1 MTVLLKRR
9 ALLAG
14 GLGVAGAFVGA
25 NSRRTDRLRAGL
37 VRSRLLATP
46 RDPLHVAMLDDHA
59 ARIAPLVPEIEA
71 ALGRRLAIE
80 ALGVERLYANF
91 TIDLLQ
97 QTGRYDVVSMN
108 DAWIPYFGR
117 RGYLT
122 AVPAFDQSNVRPTY
136 PAQIQRYARGVD
148 GTELVA
154 YPWTFDFTC
163 FGVNQDLDLRGW
175 DASWSD
181 AFPALK
187 DVPGERWGV
196 ALEPTSSAA
205 ETYRAIL
212 LSFGSDL
219 VALRTH
225 EPMLDGY
232 AALRA
237 LETTVRL
244 AKLSGEQAAMGRALD
259 QVPGLALNDQIDV
272 APVLWASDSRAL
284 WELGAWDLELLP
296 AGREGQ
302 AQATGTFW
310 MWGVPAGAP
319 SVDKA
324 RSFVE
329 LMTSAGMQARL
340 WTETGLLPAH
350 RAAINGTWNPGGD
363 VLKALTL
370 RALDRARFR
379 PQLRSF
385 RTLMEIAGR
394 MVTDTIT
401 ANDGVQQHVEQ
412 ANEQMHQALVQEGE
426 L

>member
-1 MTVLLKRR
+1 M
-9 ALLAG
+9 
-14 GLGVAGAFVGA
+14 
-25 NSRRTDRLRAGL
+25 
-37 VRSRLLATP
+37 
-46 RDPLHVAMLDDHA
+46 
-59 ARIAPLVPEIEA
+59 
-71 ALGRRLAIE
+71 
-80 ALGVERLYANF
+80 
-91 TIDLLQ
+91 
-97 QTGRYDVVSMN
+97 
-108 DAWIPYFGR
+108 
-117 RGYLT
+117 
-122 AVPAFDQSNVRPTY
+122 
-136 PAQIQRYARGVD
+136 
-148 GTELVA
+148 
-154 YPWTFDFTC
+154 
-163 FGVNQDLDLRGW
+163 
-175 DASWSD
+175 
-181 AFPALK
+181 
-187 DVPGERWGV
+187 
-196 ALEPTSSAA
+196 
-205 ETYRAIL
+205 
-212 LSFGSDL
+212 
-219 VALRTH
+219 
-225 EPMLDGY
+225 
-232 AALRA
+232 
-237 LETTVRL
+237 
-244 AKLSGEQAAMGRALD
+244 
-259 QVPGLALNDQIDV
+259 
-272 APVLWASDSRAL
+272 
-284 WELGAWDLELLP
+284 ELLP